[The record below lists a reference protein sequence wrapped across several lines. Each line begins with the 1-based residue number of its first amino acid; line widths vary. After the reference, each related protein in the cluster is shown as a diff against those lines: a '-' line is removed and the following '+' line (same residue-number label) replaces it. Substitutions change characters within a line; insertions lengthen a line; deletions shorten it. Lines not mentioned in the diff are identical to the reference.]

1 MLDIVE
7 NWLKINFLNISQNP
21 KVPQISHSVF
31 DEQEIISKEIKSLL
45 RKGSFYG
52 IRWFYFNS
60 FHVQKGRW
68 YLQICSEFEAFKWLY
83 CKQVF
88 KNEIHL
94 GYLQNNKERCVDGQ
108 CGP

>member
-45 RKGSFYG
+45 
-52 IRWFYFNS
+52 
-60 FHVQKGRW
+60 KGRKEASMESGDFISTVFTCRKEGGTFRFTLNFKHLNDFIANK
-68 YLQICSEFEAFKWLY
+68 YLKMKSI
-83 CKQVF
+83 
-88 KNEIHL
+88 
-94 GYLQNNKERCVDGQ
+94 
-108 CGP
+108 